1 MKFVLLFFLL
11 FSSLLGFSQKVIWSG
26 EINVSVNTY
35 PNQDYRPHVVS
46 GKLYFYNH
54 NHNYDGL
61 KIVRMIDVKDSVA
74 IEVELNL
81 ETNLS
86 DVLPVD
92 IDDDISIEFLVKDS
106 ERRFYLFDHDG
117 ALIMETHFTSMN
129 LWSSSERKV
138 YYETKYGNYLVL
150 SSEGH
155 TDVISAGE
163 PVVTSSETS
172 SVKKVNNFLIYPNP
186 SESEITITGKT
197 GEEVLVYDIY
207 GNKMDSFILK
217 GSSIKYSVSN
227 LNRGAYIFIKGDKS
241 VKFVKQ

>member
-1 MKFVLLFFLL
+1 M
-11 FSSLLGFSQKVIWSG
+11 
-26 EINVSVNTY
+26 
-35 PNQDYRPHVVS
+35 
-46 GKLYFYNH
+46 
-54 NHNYDGL
+54 
-61 KIVRMIDVKDSVA
+61 
-74 IEVELNL
+74 
-81 ETNLS
+81 LS
-86 DVLPVD
+86 
-92 IDDDISIEFLVKDS
+92 
-106 ERRFYLFDHDG
+106 
-117 ALIMETHFTSMN
+117 
-129 LWSSSERKV
+129 
-138 YYETKYGNYLVL
+138 
-150 SSEGH
+150 
-155 TDVISAGE
+155 SAGE